1 MFTEADI
8 QLASAARE
16 HHGVFTYADALSA
29 GLTVRQTNLRSRG
42 AWVRVHEGVFRMP
55 GAVPTWQGD
64 LRAACLAAGNPS
76 GVTHR
81 SAAAV
86 FELPGRRKDLVEI
99 TCRRWKRTITPG
111 LIVHESTRF
120 GDVDIIEVDGIPV
133 SRPERAILE
142 LAGLKPYPN
151 YVEAV
156 IHAARRKRLITYES
170 TLATFN
176 RLARRGVPGVKAMRI
191 ALERWNPENRA
202 SESEMETLLVQVL
215 REGGL
220 PDPVLQYE
228 VTDERGEFVG
238 RVDAAFPQW
247 RVAIEYDST
256 QEHSDEF
263 QIARDARRRND
274 IIAAGFRPLT
284 ARHVDLKAG
293 GNELVDQIVRIV
305 RSQPA

>member
-1 MFTEADI
+1 MLTDADHR
-8 QLASAARE
+8 LFDFAASR
-16 HHGVFTYADALSA
+16 HGVFSIADARAA
-29 GLTVRQTNLRSRG
+29 GLSHGQIDWRSAELWTRL
-42 AWVRVHEGVFRMP
+42 HDGVFRMP
-55 GAVPTWQGD
+55 GAPMTWTGD

-81 SAAAV
+81 AAAAV
-86 FELPGRRKDLVEI
+86 FELPGRRKDLIEI
-99 TCRRWKRTITPG
+99 TCQRWKRTITPG

-120 GDVDIIEVDGIPV
+120 GEIDIIEIDGIPV
-133 SRPERAILE
+133 SKPERVILE
-142 LAGLKPYPN
+142 LAGLRPFPN

-156 IHAARRKRLITYES
+156 IHAARRKRLITYDS
-170 TLATFN
+170 TFATFN

-215 REGGL
+215 RQGGL

-228 VTDERGEFVG
+228 VTDERGELVA

-247 RVAIEYDST
+247 RVTIEYDST

-274 IIAAGFRPLT
+274 IIAAGFWPLT
-284 ARHVDLKAG
+284 ARHVDLKSG
-293 GNELVDQIVRIV
+293 GNQLVDQLLAIAR
-305 RSQPA
+305 RQPA